1 MENNNIKKLHH
12 HIQVIDYYFTINKT
26 SNDKIHKTTIIKH
39 IIFMII
45 NISFFSIKS
54 KTVR

>member
-26 SNDKIHKTTIIKH
+26 PNDKTHKTIIIKH
-39 IIFMII
+39 IILRLLTFQ
-45 NISFFSIKS
+45 FSVLNQKL
-54 KTVR
+54 